1 MERERFMQNALL
13 VGLSRQMALR
23 RELDVIANNVA
34 NVTTNGFKARSS
46 RFESHLMPKASGDA
60 FQRPDRKLDYVID
73 KGTTLDVSMGA
84 IEMTK
89 NPLDVAIKG
98 DGLFAVQT
106 AAGERYTRNGA
117 FMLDARGQLVTS
129 DGDVVLGDNGPIT
142 FDRSETDISIAPD
155 GTISS
160 TQAQHGKIRV
170 VRFADMRSL
179 RNEGGNLFSATTMP
193 EPAGAT
199 SRLESGALER
209 SNVKAVQ
216 EMTRLIE
223 VNRAYAS
230 IASMVGQI
238 DELKRTAVSR
248 LADNQSA

>member
-1 MERERFMQNALL
+1 MENALL
-13 VGLSRQMALR
+13 VGLSRQMSLR

-34 NVTTNGFKARSS
+34 NVSTNGFKAQSS

-60 FQRPDRKLDYVID
+60 FKRPDRRLDYVID
-73 KGTTLDVSMGA
+73 KGTVLDRSSGA
-84 IEMTK
+84 IEFTR

-117 FMLDARGQLVTS
+117 FTLDQQGQLVTS
-129 DGDVVLGDNGPIT
+129 DGNAVLGDNGPIV
-142 FDRSETDISIAPD
+142 FDRSETDISVAPD
-155 GTISS
+155 GTIASA
-160 TQAQHGKIRV
+160 QAQHGRIRV

-179 RNEGGNLFSATTMP
+179 RNEGTNLFAATVP
-193 EPAGAT
+193 AEPAGAT

-209 SNVKAVQ
+209 SNVNAVG

-223 VNRAYAS
+223 VNRAYSS

-238 DELKRTAVSR
+238 EELKRTAVTR
-248 LADNQSA
+248 LADAQAA